1 MPKIRSL
8 EIRNFRG
15 ISFARAEVGEN
26 GLLVEGESESGKT
39 THLDALRAAI
49 AAVGVGANS
58 IKNGEDK
65 CEILV
70 NTDDLAI
77 RRVITAKG
85 TSVTVH
91 KDGGSKSSPQKFLN
105 ELFGTSALD
114 PLELMRAK
122 PKERRAIVLSALPVT
137 VTEAQLRTWA
147 PALPAGFDCSGHG
160 LDVVKKAHEIF
171 YERRTAA
178 NAKAKEAT
186 ATAERL
192 KNEAPAVVDAPSLD
206 EAIAAFKSAERALA
220 TEEANERALADAIQR
235 NAAAADRSAKLK
247 AEADAIVV
255 GDIDG
260 LRKNAE
266 MAAEQLRVAREQ
278 LEKANDLFG
287 ATHLQLNKATD
298 AARQK
303 EALGREAAALATSA
317 GLPDV
322 KPDVEAARAKLAAAE
337 SQGKAARARDEALK
351 AQEAAKV
358 AREAADL
365 AKDEAADLDEVV
377 KALDK
382 APAKLLA
389 DADAIPGLSL
399 MGDDVAFKGVVMSEL
414 SGKQK
419 MQVCIEIAKRLNPLS
434 RILIVDGLEQV
445 NKQAFVEFVHEA
457 TKDGWQLIGSRV
469 EDGEVRYSLISNDE
483 AAAAE

>member
-1 MPKIRSL
+1 MSRIRSL
-8 EIRNFRG
+8 EIKNFRSIG
-15 ISFARAEVGEN
+15 FAKADIGDG
-26 GLLVEGESESGKT
+26 GLIVEGRSDSGKT
-39 THLDALRAAI
+39 THLDALRAAL

-58 IKNGEDK
+58 IKLGEDK

-70 NTDDLAI
+70 CTDDLTI

-85 TSVTVH
+85 TSVTVS
-91 KDGGSKSSPQKFLN
+91 KDGGTKSSPQKFLN
-105 ELFGTSALD
+105 EIFGTSALD
-114 PLELMRAK
+114 PLDLMLAK

-137 VTEAQLRTWA
+137 VTEEQLRTWA
-147 PALPAGFDCSGHG
+147 PTLPAGFDCEGHG
-160 LDVVKKAHEIF
+160 LDVVKRAHEIF
-171 YERRTAA
+171 YEQRTAA
-178 NAKAKEAT
+178 NAKAKDAI

-192 KNEAPAVVDAPSLD
+192 KNEAPPVVEAPSLAD
-206 EAIAAFKSAERALA
+206 AIAAFKAAERALA
-220 TEEANERALADAIQR
+220 NEEANERVLKEAIER
-235 NAAAADRSAKLK
+235 NAAAAARSEKLK

-260 LRKNAE
+260 LRKSAE
-266 MAAEQLRVAREQ
+266 AASDALKIAREQ

-287 ATHLQLNKATD
+287 ATHFQLNRATD

-322 KPDVEAARAKLAAAE
+322 KPDVEAARARLAAAE
-337 SQGKAARARDEALK
+337 EQGKAARARDEAIK
-351 AQEAAKV
+351 AQEAAKA
-358 AREAADL
+358 ARDAAEALDAE
-365 AKDEAADLDEVV
+365 AKRLDGIV

-399 MGDDVAFKGVVMSEL
+399 MGDDVAIDKVVMSEL
-414 SGKQK
+414 SGIKK
-419 MQVCIEIAKRLNPLS
+419 TKACIAIAKRLNAAS
-434 RILIVDGLEQV
+434 KVLIVDGLERIDGD
-445 NKQAFVEFVHEA
+445 AMDEFVAEA

-469 EDGEVRYSLISNDE
+469 ERGAIRYSLISNDE